1 MGEALFYA
9 FCVGIGF
16 GIYYDILRLFRLT
29 VGLDLFFDLLFWVSC
44 SFVTFSYLLI
54 FNNGEIRWIY
64 LVTILVGFLVYIL
77 SFGKLFLPIQKTIA
91 KKVKIR
97 LKKFK
102 KALQLPY
109 LLYYNIKVKFKKPN
123 HKKYEGDEFGKSEQ
137 ESKV

>member
-9 FCVGIGF
+9 FFVGIGF

-29 VGLDLFFDLLFWVSC
+29 VGLDLFFDLLLWVSC

-102 KALQLPY
+102 KVLQLPY

-137 ESKV
+137 ES

>member
-9 FCVGIGF
+9 FFVGIGF

-54 FNNGEIRWIY
+54 F
-64 LVTILVGFLVYIL
+64 TILVGFLVYIL

-102 KALQLPY
+102 KVLQLPY

-137 ESKV
+137 ES

>member
-9 FCVGIGF
+9 FFVGIGF

-77 SFGKLFLPIQKTIA
+77 SFGKLFLPVQKTIA

-102 KALQLPY
+102 KVLQLTY
-109 LLYYNIKVKFKKPN
+109 LLYYNIKIKFKKTT
-123 HKKYEGDEFGKSEQ
+123 HKKYYFAVFGKSEQ
-137 ESKV
+137 ES

>member
-9 FCVGIGF
+9 FFVGIGF

-29 VGLDLFFDLLFWVSC
+29 VGLGLFFDLLFWVSC

-97 LKKFK
+97 LKNFK
-102 KALQLPY
+102 KVLQLPY

-137 ESKV
+137 ES

>member
-9 FCVGIGF
+9 FFVGIGF
-16 GIYYDILRLFRLT
+16 GIFYDILRLFRLT

-77 SFGKLFLPIQKTIA
+77 SFGKLFLPVQKTIA
-91 KKVKIR
+91 KKVEIR

-102 KALQLPY
+102 KVLQLPY

-137 ESKV
+137 ES

>member
-9 FCVGIGF
+9 FFVGIGF

-64 LVTILVGFLVYIL
+64 LVTILVGFLVYTL
-77 SFGKLFLPIQKTIA
+77 SFGKLFLPIQRTIA

-102 KALQLPY
+102 KVLQLPY

-137 ESKV
+137 ES

>member
-9 FCVGIGF
+9 FFVGIGF

-64 LVTILVGFLVYIL
+64 LVTILLGFLVYIL

-91 KKVKIR
+91 KKVKIG

-102 KALQLPY
+102 KVLQLPY

-137 ESKV
+137 ES

>member
-9 FCVGIGF
+9 FFVGIGF

-64 LVTILVGFLVYIL
+64 LVTILVGFLMYIL

-91 KKVKIR
+91 KKVKIG

-102 KALQLPY
+102 KVLQLPY

-137 ESKV
+137 ES

>member
-9 FCVGIGF
+9 FFVGIGF

-64 LVTILVGFLVYIL
+64 LVTILVGFLAYIL

-91 KKVKIR
+91 KKVLFLVFYICFIR
-97 LKKFK
+97 HIIFVDMSFL
-102 KALQLPY
+102 
-109 LLYYNIKVKFKKPN
+109 
-123 HKKYEGDEFGKSEQ
+123 
-137 ESKV
+137 

>member
-9 FCVGIGF
+9 FFVGIGF

-77 SFGKLFLPIQKTIA
+77 SFGKLFLPIQKTNC

-102 KALQLPY
+102 KVLQLPY

-137 ESKV
+137 ES

>member
-9 FCVGIGF
+9 FFVGIGF

-102 KALQLPY
+102 KVLQLPY
-109 LLYYNIKVKFKKPN
+109 LLY
-123 HKKYEGDEFGKSEQ
+123 
-137 ESKV
+137 

>member
-9 FCVGIGF
+9 FFVGIGF
-16 GIYYDILRLFRLT
+16 GIYYDVLRLFRLS

-64 LVTILVGFLVYIL
+64 LVTILVGFLAYKL
-77 SFGKLFLPIQKTIA
+77 SFGKLFLPIQKRIA
-91 KKVKIR
+91 KKIKIW
-97 LKKFK
+97 LKNFK
-102 KALQLPY
+102 KVLQLPY

-123 HKKYEGDEFGKSEQ
+123 HKEYEGDEFGKSKQ
-137 ESKV
+137 ES

>member
-9 FCVGIGF
+9 FFVGIGF

-102 KALQLPY
+102 KVLQLPY

-123 HKKYEGDEFGKSEQ
+123 HKKYEDDEFGKSEQ
-137 ESKV
+137 ES

>member
-9 FCVGIGF
+9 FFVGIGF

-97 LKKFK
+97 LKKIK
-102 KALQLPY
+102 KVLQLPY

-137 ESKV
+137 ES

>member
-9 FCVGIGF
+9 FFVGIGF

-91 KKVKIR
+91 KKVEIR

-102 KALQLPY
+102 KVLQLPY

-137 ESKV
+137 ES

>member
-1 MGEALFYA
+1 M
-9 FCVGIGF
+9 
-16 GIYYDILRLFRLT
+16 
-29 VGLDLFFDLLFWVSC
+29 
-44 SFVTFSYLLI
+44 TFSYLLI

-64 LVTILVGFLVYIL
+64 LVTILVGFLAYIL

-102 KALQLPY
+102 KVLQLPY

-137 ESKV
+137 ES

>member
-9 FCVGIGF
+9 FFVGIGF

-77 SFGKLFLPIQKTIA
+77 SFGKLFLPIQKTNA

-102 KALQLPY
+102 KVLQLPY

-137 ESKV
+137 ES

>member
-9 FCVGIGF
+9 FFVGIGF

-91 KKVKIR
+91 KKVK
-97 LKKFK
+97 KV
-102 KALQLPY
+102 LQLPY

-137 ESKV
+137 ES

>member
-9 FCVGIGF
+9 FFVGIGF

-91 KKVKIR
+91 KK
-97 LKKFK
+97 FK
-102 KALQLPY
+102 KVLQLPY

-137 ESKV
+137 ES

>member
-9 FCVGIGF
+9 FFVGIGF

-29 VGLDLFFDLLFWVSC
+29 VGLDLFFDLLFWVIC

-64 LVTILVGFLVYIL
+64 LVTILVGFLMYIL

-102 KALQLPY
+102 KVLQLPY

-137 ESKV
+137 ES

>member
-9 FCVGIGF
+9 FFVGIGF

-64 LVTILVGFLVYIL
+64 LVTILVGFLAYIL

-91 KKVKIR
+91 KKVKIQ

-102 KALQLPY
+102 KVLQLPY

-137 ESKV
+137 ES

>member
-9 FCVGIGF
+9 FFVGIGF

-64 LVTILVGFLVYIL
+64 LVTILVGFLAYIL
-77 SFGKLFLPIQKTIA
+77 SFGKLFLPIKKTIA

-102 KALQLPY
+102 KVLQLPY

-137 ESKV
+137 ES

>member
-9 FCVGIGF
+9 FFVGIGF

-54 FNNGEIRWIY
+54 FNNGKIRWIY

-102 KALQLPY
+102 KVLQLPY

-137 ESKV
+137 ES

>member
-9 FCVGIGF
+9 FFVGIGF
-16 GIYYDILRLFRLT
+16 GIFYDILRLFRLSF
-29 VGLDLFFDLLFWVSC
+29 GFDLFFDLLFWVSC

-97 LKKFK
+97 LKNFK
-102 KALQLPY
+102 KVLQLPY

-137 ESKV
+137 ES

>member
-9 FCVGIGF
+9 FFVGIGF

-102 KALQLPY
+102 KVLQLPY
-109 LLYYNIKVKFKKPN
+109 LLYYNNKVKFKKPN

-137 ESKV
+137 ES

>member
-9 FCVGIGF
+9 FFVGIGF

-29 VGLDLFFDLLFWVSC
+29 VGLDLFFDLLFWVIC

-102 KALQLPY
+102 KVLQLPY

-137 ESKV
+137 ES

>member
-9 FCVGIGF
+9 FFVGIGF

-77 SFGKLFLPIQKTIA
+77 SFGKRFLPIQKTIA

-102 KALQLPY
+102 KVLQLPY

-137 ESKV
+137 ES

>member
-9 FCVGIGF
+9 FFVGIGF

-29 VGLDLFFDLLFWVSC
+29 VGLGLFFDLLFWVSC

-64 LVTILVGFLVYIL
+64 LVTILVVFLVYIL

-102 KALQLPY
+102 KVLQLPY

-137 ESKV
+137 ES

>member
-9 FCVGIGF
+9 FFVGIGF

-29 VGLDLFFDLLFWVSC
+29 VGLGLFFDLLFWVSC

-102 KALQLPY
+102 KVVQLPY

-137 ESKV
+137 ES

>member
-9 FCVGIGF
+9 FFVGIGF

-64 LVTILVGFLVYIL
+64 LVTILVGFLMYIL

-102 KALQLPY
+102 KVLQLPY
-109 LLYYNIKVKFKKPN
+109 LLYYNIKVMFKKPN

-137 ESKV
+137 ES

>member
-9 FCVGIGF
+9 FFVGIGF

-54 FNNGEIRWIY
+54 FKNGEIRWIY

-77 SFGKLFLPIQKTIA
+77 SFGKLFLPVQKTIA
-91 KKVKIR
+91 KKVKIQ

-102 KALQLPY
+102 KVLQLPY

-137 ESKV
+137 ES

>member
-1 MGEALFYA
+1 VGEALFYA
-9 FCVGIGF
+9 FFVGIGF

-29 VGLDLFFDLLFWVSC
+29 VGLGLFFDLLFWVSC

-102 KALQLPY
+102 KVLQLPY

-137 ESKV
+137 ES

>member
-9 FCVGIGF
+9 FFVGIGF

-64 LVTILVGFLVYIL
+64 LVTILVGFFVYIL

-102 KALQLPY
+102 KVLQLPY

-137 ESKV
+137 ES

>member
-9 FCVGIGF
+9 FFVGIGF

-54 FNNGEIRWIY
+54 FNSGEIRWIY

-102 KALQLPY
+102 KVLQLPY

-137 ESKV
+137 ES

>member
-9 FCVGIGF
+9 FFVGVGF

-77 SFGKLFLPIQKTIA
+77 SFGKLFLPVQKRIA
-91 KKVKIR
+91 KKIKIW

-102 KALQLPY
+102 KVLQLPY
-109 LLYYNIKVKFKKPN
+109 LLYYNIKVKFNKPN
-123 HKKYEGDEFGKSEQ
+123 HKEYEGDEFGKSEQ
-137 ESKV
+137 ES

>member
-9 FCVGIGF
+9 FFVGIGF

-54 FNNGEIRWIY
+54 FNNGKIRWIY
-64 LVTILVGFLVYIL
+64 LVTILVGFLMYIL

-102 KALQLPY
+102 KVLQLPY

-137 ESKV
+137 ES